1 MRTFKQRNREWLML
15 IDTDEYIVVN
25 YASGLYYNL
34 TKNIPITKRGSVLT
48 FIKQHHQLTG
58 ENHTCSYM
66 PRYMFGIKETNDK
79 SLIQRHMS
87 PGMDGMNFLTQ
98 RFIYRNPRRMHNGKN
113 LINIRKLPQIKTY
126 TSVHHVSSYC
136 PDPDKMRT
144 VNHVKKA
151 LLKVHHY
158 LGTPEQYFFRSDPR
172 MAKTRSNSTHSTE
185 GHEQPMK
192 MNKDGAMVPVAYFTR
207 GKGRYNN
214 LNLRATY
221 ADQGARAWVKGF
233 IQDVGL
239 ETALAL
245 LEGVGQ
251 VGYDSRTDEVSL

>member
-1 MRTFKQRNREWLML
+1 ML

-25 YASGLYYNL
+25 YASGLYYNI
-34 TKNIPITKRGSVLT
+34 TKNIPITKRGNVLT

-66 PRYMFGIKETNDK
+66 PRYMFGIKETDDAMV
-79 SLIQRHMS
+79 QRHVPS
-87 PGMDGMNFLTQ
+87 GINGSNLLTQ
-98 RFIYRNPRRMHNGKN
+98 RFIYRHARRMHNGKN

-172 MAKTRSNSTHSTE
+172 MAKTKGNSTG

-192 MNKDGAMVPVAYFTR
+192 LNKDGAMVPVAYFTR
-207 GKGRYNN
+207 GKSRYNN
-214 LNLRATY
+214 LNVRATY
-221 ADQGARAWVKGF
+221 ADQGARAWIKGF
-233 IQDVGL
+233 VQDVGV
-239 ETALAL
+239 ETAKYL

-251 VGYDSRTDEVSL
+251 VDYEPTS